1 MLVLVCACLR
11 IFVHVVFSN
20 NSNIFCSAI
29 VVATKIEEKA
39 ESEPSTYSDL
49 KADNHVKAAAAEDAS
64 AAEASGVQTIQ
75 NGDVESGAIVPDV
88 SLNEGGIDGEA
99 AEGGKPS
106 ENGVCLDHHDASKEE
121 NLPLRANTNIDCNLE
136 ASKSAEEGL

>member
-29 VVATKIEEKA
+29 VVATKIEEKT
-39 ESEPSTYSDL
+39 ESEPSTHSDL
-49 KADNHVKAAAAEDAS
+49 IVDNHVEGPAAQDAS
-64 AAEASGVQTIQ
+64 AAEASGVQSIQ
-75 NGDVESGAIVPDV
+75 NGDVESGATVPDG
-88 SLNEGGIDGEA
+88 SLNEGGIAGEA

-106 ENGVCLDHHDASKEE
+106 ENGDCLNHHDASKEE
-121 NLPLRANTNIDCNLE
+121 NLPSRANTNIDCNLE